1 MGDQDK
7 DPILLTPRFLRDP
20 GNLFSAC
27 KVPSAAWRRRLICSD
42 YRARKTRC
50 WPRRMKIIPGNDRPF
65 YLPSDFGPAAGAKV
79 KLSTSHS
86 TEYKS

>member
-27 KVPSAAWRRRLICSD
+27 KVPSAAWRPRLICSD

-65 YLPSDFGPAAGAKV
+65 TYPVTSDPQQGQR
-79 KLSTSHS
+79 
-86 TEYKS
+86 